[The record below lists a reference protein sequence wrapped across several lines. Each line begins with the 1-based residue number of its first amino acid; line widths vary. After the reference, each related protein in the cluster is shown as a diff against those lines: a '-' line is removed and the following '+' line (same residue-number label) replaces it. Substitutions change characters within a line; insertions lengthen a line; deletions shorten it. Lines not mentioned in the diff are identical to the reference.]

1 MTKENSNKIDEG
13 NTPKNWNKLN
23 VDTTLIRR
31 GVLIFIFISVISFA
45 ALFFYTNTGKIVE
58 VWSEVNWY
66 YLALGCVFIFN
77 DLYLGG
83 LRNHIFI
90 REFVPGISII
100 ASVKANLANIFL
112 GAATP
117 TQTGGGAAQIY
128 IFHKYGV
135 SLADNISNSLFNWI
149 STLIFFP
156 LSGALAIY
164 ILEDTI
170 PDGLVLQL
178 THFGFR
184 VFATLFIVVLIGLL
198 APNFLGSFIS
208 FIGRSLKYV
217 FRNTG
222 HKISLWGM
230 KAATTLKDYQNRYR
244 IFFRQKPHLFLYSFL
259 LTIILYFNKYALAY
273 ILLLAFE
280 VQADFWT
287 VISIQAVLYLLLYFS
302 PSPGGSG
309 IAEISIGVLMASIL
323 HEEYLASFA
332 LLYRSFLVFVP
343 AMMGAYVLLHQLK
356 QEATA

>member
-1 MTKENSNKIDEG
+1 MSDEKDNQVDEG
-13 NTPKNWNKLN
+13 NSPKSWDKFVFNTK
-23 VDTTLIRR
+23 LIRR
-31 GVLIFIFISVISFA
+31 GVIIFIFISIVSIA
-45 ALFFYTNTGKIVE
+45 CLFIYTNTGKIVD
-58 VWSEVNWY
+58 VWTKVNWY
-66 YLALGCVFIFN
+66 YLALGFVFIFN
-77 DLYLGG
+77 DLYFGG

-128 IFHKYGV
+128 ILHKYGV

-149 STLIFFP
+149 STIVFFP
-156 LSGALAIY
+156 ISGALAIY
-164 ILEDTI
+164 ILEDAI

-184 VFATLFIVVLIGLL
+184 VFSILFIIILIGLL
-198 APNFLGSFIS
+198 APNILGSFIS
-208 FIGRSLKYV
+208 FMGRSVKWISED
-217 FRNTG
+217 TG
-222 HKISLWGM
+222 SKIALWGL
-230 KAATTLKDYQNRYR
+230 KTTTTLRDYQKRYI
-244 IFFRQKPHLFLYSFL
+244 IFFKQKPQLFLYSFL

-273 ILLLAFE
+273 ILLLAFD

-323 HEEYLASFA
+323 QEEYLASFA
-332 LLYRSFLVFVP
+332 LLYRSFLVFIP
-343 AMMGAYVLLHQLK
+343 ALLGAYVLLHQLK
-356 QEATA
+356 KEAGT